1 MNVLHVDSSI
11 LGEASASRALTARDR
26 SAPQGLARP
35 DLAGH
40 ATATLPP
47 QPLPH
52 YSAASLAPGDG
63 AQEAR
68 DAAVLEEFL
77 RADVIVIGAP
87 LYNFSL
93 PSQLKAWIDRI
104 TIKGRTFRYTAQGPQ
119 GLAGGKR
126 VIVAIA
132 RGGVYAP
139 GAGTEFA
146 ESYLRFLFNFLG
158 INDVTFVRAEGLNVS
173 PEAARAEPG
182 ERPREHPG
190 PRPRRPGGPCRLSAG
205 DPILGASVRH
215 LSRRPS

>member
-11 LGEASASRALTARDR
+11 LGDASASRTLTGEIVRHLRASRDDLEVTYR
-26 SAPQGLARP
+26 
-35 DLAGH
+35 DLA
-40 ATATLPP
+40 AE
-47 QPLPH
+47 PLPH

-63 AQEAR
+63 AQG

-77 RADVIVIGAP
+77 RADVIVVGAP

-126 VIVAIA
+126 VIVAIT

-139 GAGTEFA
+139 DAGTEFA
-146 ESYLRFLFNFLG
+146 ESYLGFLFNFLG
-158 INDVTFVRAEGLNVS
+158 VSDVTFVRAEGLNVS
-173 PEAARAEPG
+173 PEVREQSLERARAG
-182 ERPREHPG
+182 IRDLG
-190 PRPRRPGGPCRLSAG
+190 PAVPAALA
-205 DPILGASVRH
+205 A
-215 LSRRPS
+215 